1 MLVMTGLLHCPIEL
15 RRSLK
20 AAGETIPN
28 QIRTPISNPTM
39 RWVFQL
45 FEGIN
50 WLEMTVGGTCVR
62 QIDGMDALRNK
73 VVKHLGKGVL
83 RLYPFLLL
91 TGRLADTTL
100 ASIANSFIN
109 R

>member
-1 MLVMTGLLHCPIEL
+1 MAQLRL
-15 RRSLK
+15 RRWLK

-28 QIRTPISNPTM
+28 QIRQQISNPTI

-50 WLEMTVGGTCVR
+50 LLEMTVGGTCVR

-83 RLYPFLLL
+83 RLYSDFS
-91 TGRLADTTL
+91 GEGC
-100 ASIANSFIN
+100 SM
-109 R
+109 